1 MIKFQSVSK
10 IYLNTIAALDNIS
23 FQIDKGEFVCIVGK
37 SGAGKTTLLKL
48 LLAMEKP
55 TKGNVFFEES
65 DVSKLEDV
73 SKLRRDIGVIF
84 QDYRLFP
91 SKNVYENIA
100 YVMEL
105 MGKTGKQI
113 TEEIPQILEI
123 VGLEDRA
130 NNLPVQLSGGEK
142 QRVAIAR
149 AIAHRPQV
157 ILADEPIGNL
167 DPYCTQDIIK
177 LLKKINQ
184 MGTTVVLATHSKE
197 VIDNLGERVI
207 SIDHGKVIMDEKN
220 GRFII

>member
-1 MIKFQSVSK
+1 MIKFQAVSK
-10 IYLNTIAALDNIS
+10 IYLNTITALDNVS
-23 FQIDKGEFVCIVGK
+23 FEINKGEFVCIVGK

-48 LLAMEKP
+48 LLAMERP
-55 TKGNVFFEES
+55 TKGNIFFEEN
-65 DVSKLEDV
+65 DVSKLEDI
-73 SKLRRDIGVIF
+73 SKLRREVGIVF

-105 MGKTGKQI
+105 MGKTDKQI
-113 TEEIPQILEI
+113 AAEIPQILEI

-130 NNLPVQLSGGEK
+130 KSLPVQLSGGEK
-142 QRVAIAR
+142 QRTAIAR

-184 MGTTVVLATHSKE
+184 MGTTVVLATHSRE
-197 VIDNLGERVI
+197 VIDNLEERVI
-207 SIDHGKVIMDEKN
+207 SLDHGKVIMDEKN